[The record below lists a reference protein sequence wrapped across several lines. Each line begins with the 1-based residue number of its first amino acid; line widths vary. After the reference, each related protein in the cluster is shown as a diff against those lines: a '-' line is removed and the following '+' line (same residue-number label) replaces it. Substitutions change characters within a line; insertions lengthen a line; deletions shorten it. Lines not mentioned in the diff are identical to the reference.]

1 MDFLDFD
8 NVKAEKAEAIRRFNQ
23 RQTLKKLVVLLC
35 EVLLAFFLLSWL
47 SKGIPHALKITG
59 DLVRGFVLI
68 LNQSL
73 FCFMLVN
80 LLILVIFV
88 LSSRKT
94 NNSSNI
100 YDEYAGSS
108 RSATGNTTEELVEEP
123 VVDKHIII
131 ADNAVLKKRAVVE
144 TVTDESS
151 ERAVFPVQQDAL
163 STVTKTKGTVGAVTV
178 TEKRR
183 AVGAV
188 METKKKGGY
197 QRSRSEMSMNFG
209 NKTLPEVRRSETTI
223 RGEMVVVSTESPRK
237 YWSREELRIKSDIFI
252 AKEKE
257 RLRFERT
264 EHDPVGYLEV

>member
-8 NVKAEKAEAIRRFNQ
+8 NVKAEKVEAIRRFNQ

-47 SKGIPHALKITG
+47 SKSIPQALKNAG
-59 DLVRGFVLI
+59 GLVRGFVLI
-68 LNQSL
+68 LNRSL

-88 LSSRKT
+88 LSCRKT

-100 YDEYAGSS
+100 YDEYAGSY
-108 RSATGNTTEELVEEP
+108 RSATGNATEELVEEP

-144 TVTDESS
+144 TVTDEPS

-163 STVTKTKGTVGAVTV
+163 STVGAVTV
-178 TEKRR
+178 TEKKR

-188 METKKKGGY
+188 MGAKKKGGY
-197 QRSRSEMSMNFG
+197 QRSRSEMSTNFG
-209 NKTLPEVRRSETTI
+209 NKTRPELRRSETTI
-223 RGEMVVVSTESPRK
+223 YGEMVVASTESPRK
-237 YWSREELRIKSDIFI
+237 SMDHLSSEEFRFEVESFI
-252 AKEKE
+252 AKQKKTQI
-257 RLRFERT
+257 RDNRASSR
-264 EHDPVGYLEV
+264 GYLEV

>member
-23 RQTLKKLVVLLC
+23 MQTLKKLVVLLC
-35 EVLLAFFLLSWL
+35 KVLLAFFLLSCL
-47 SKGIPHALKITG
+47 SKRIPHALKNTG
-59 DLVRGFVLI
+59 GLVRGFVLI
-68 LNQSL
+68 LNRSL

-88 LSSRKT
+88 LSCRKT

-100 YDEYAGSS
+100 YDQYAISS
-108 RSATGNTTEELVEEP
+108 RSATENATEELVEEP

-144 TVTDESS
+144 TLTDEPS

-178 TEKRR
+178 TEKKR

-188 METKKKGGY
+188 MEAKKGGY
-197 QRSRSEMSMNFG
+197 QRSRSEMSTNFG
-209 NKTLPEVRRSETTI
+209 NKTRPELRRSETTI
-223 RGEMVVVSTESPRK
+223 YGEMVVASTESPRK
-237 YWSREELRIKSDIFI
+237 SMDHLSSEEFRFEVESFI
-252 AKEKE
+252 AKLKTQIREN
-257 RLRFERT
+257 RASSR
-264 EHDPVGYLEV
+264 GYLEV